1 MTRTT
6 DQDLT
11 VEVGRRLDNIFG
23 EPDSPREKTSSTD
36 SRHAGGA
43 NFYPLR
49 VVKANILSIDW
60 EITDEA
66 IAGLLKQ
73 LELLKATYR
82 NDKVVQ
88 ILIQMLISL
97 GRYIKVRKGRA
108 NVRSMKVLKS
118 VFAGLEKV
126 AGESMTDPAARMEIL
141 RDKMKE
147 FHALQAEVAAEGGR
161 PRTRT
166 PEKAVPE
173 SRFSLSTD
181 ELRQI
186 AHILAAELKEIIRQ
200 EFSLLKKELSR
211 APR

>member
-6 DQDLT
+6 DKDLT

-23 EPDSPREKTSSTD
+23 ESDSPAGKSSPAD
-36 SRHAGGA
+36 SRQTGGA

-73 LELLKATYR
+73 LDLLKATYR
-82 NDKVVQ
+82 DDKVVQ

-108 NVRSMKVLKS
+108 NVHSMKVLKS
-118 VFAGLEKV
+118 VFTGLEKV
-126 AGESMTDPAARMEIL
+126 AGGSVTDPAERMEIL
-141 RDKMKE
+141 RGKVRE
-147 FHALQAEVAAEGGR
+147 FHALQAEVAADAGKPR
-161 PRTRT
+161 PRTADGAIPGSRT
-166 PEKAVPE
+166 SISA
-173 SRFSLSTD
+173 D

-186 AHILAAELKEIIRQ
+186 AHLLAAELKEVIRY
-200 EFSLLKKELSR
+200 EFDLLKEALLRSR
-211 APR
+211 Q

>member
-1 MTRTT
+1 M
-6 DQDLT
+6 
-11 VEVGRRLDNIFG
+11 
-23 EPDSPREKTSSTD
+23 
-36 SRHAGGA
+36 
-43 NFYPLR
+43 
-49 VVKANILSIDW
+49 VKANILSIDW